1 MQKITA
7 KKIVINLCWVKSKGG
22 ITVIIN
28 FISQYKSNTLYV
40 LYDNSDLDKYIKNF
54 DSKFIDTKRIYHLF
68 LNFFLD
74 KQTLE
79 KINSYDYIIHFGN
92 FGFKTTI
99 KSYTLIQNIL
109 PLVKPL
115 SSLRNFALNLAYKYT
130 FKITDEIIVQQKHVA
145 DTIPYQYKT
154 KIIGSFEIKKIRQ
167 SENIGLVTIYEEI
180 KNKNP
185 KFQKELLREI
195 ASKFDEKITVINLST
210 NNEIYKNNFNVLED
224 LDRNELMQVFKS
236 HSTYIHTSEFETVG
250 LPIYEALELGLKVV
264 VPNLEYI
271 NPENENIF
279 KYEFGNYSSAINAID
294 ESIKNLEKVYC
305 DVPIYYENWN
315 LG

>member
-1 MQKITA
+1 M
-7 KKIVINLCWVKSKGG
+7 KKIVINLCGVKSKGG
-22 ITVIIN
+22 VTVIN
-28 FISQYKSNTLYV
+28 NYISQNKSNTLYV

-145 DTIPYQYKT
+145 DTIPNQYKT
-154 KIIGSFEIKKIRQ
+154 KIIGSFEIKKIKQ
-167 SENIGLVTIYEEI
+167 SENIGFVTIYEEI

-185 KFQKELLREI
+185 KFHKELLREI

-250 LPIYEALELGLKVV
+250 LPIYEALELGLKDV

>member
-1 MQKITA
+1 M
-7 KKIVINLCWVKSKGG
+7 KKIVINLCGVKSKGG
-22 ITVIIN
+22 ITVINN
-28 FISQYKSNTLYV
+28 FISQNKNNTLYV
-40 LYDNSDLDKYIKNF
+40 LYDNLDLEQYIKNF
-54 DSKFIDTKRIYHLF
+54 DNKYIDTKRIYHLF

-74 KQTLE
+74 RQTLE

-92 FGFKTTI
+92 FGFKTKI

-109 PLVKPL
+109 PLAKPF
-115 SSLRNFALNLAYKYT
+115 SSLRNFALSFAYKYS
-130 FKITDEIIVQQKHVA
+130 FIISDEIIVQQKHVA
-145 DTIPYQYKT
+145 DMVPIQHKT
-154 KIIGSFEIKKIRQ
+154 KIIGSIEIKNVKQ
-167 SENIGLVTIYEEI
+167 NENIGFVTIYEEI

-185 KFQKELLREI
+185 KFQMELLREI

-210 NNEIYKNNFNVLED
+210 NNEIYENNFNVLED
-224 LDRNELMQVFKS
+224 LDRNELMQVFKY

-271 NPENENIF
+271 NLKNENIF

-294 ESIKNLEKVYC
+294 ESIKNVEKVYC

-315 LG
+315 LS

>member
-1 MQKITA
+1 M
-7 KKIVINLCWVKSKGG
+7 KKIVINLCGVKSKGG
-22 ITVIIN
+22 ITVIN
-28 FISQYKSNTLYV
+28 NYISQNKSNTLYV

-145 DTIPYQYKT
+145 DTIPNQYKT
-154 KIIGSFEIKKIRQ
+154 KIIGSFEIKKIKQ
-167 SENIGLVTIYEEI
+167 SENIGFVTIYEEI

-271 NPENENIF
+271 NLENENIF

-294 ESIKNLEKVYC
+294 ESIKNLEKAYC

>member
-1 MQKITA
+1 M
-7 KKIVINLCWVKSKGG
+7 KKIVINLCGVKSKGG
-22 ITVIIN
+22 ITVIN
-28 FISQYKSNTLYV
+28 NYISQNKSNTLYV

-115 SSLRNFALNLAYKYT
+115 SSFRNFALNLAYKYT

-145 DTIPYQYKT
+145 DTIPNQYKT
-154 KIIGSFEIKKIRQ
+154 KIIGSFEIKKIKQ
-167 SENIGLVTIYEEI
+167 SENIGFVTIYEEI

-195 ASKFDEKITVINLST
+195 ASKFDEKITVINLSS
-210 NNEIYKNNFNVLED
+210 NNEIYENNFNVLED

-271 NPENENIF
+271 NLENENIF

>member
-1 MQKITA
+1 M
-7 KKIVINLCWVKSKGG
+7 KKIVINLCGVKSKGG
-22 ITVIIN
+22 ITVIN
-28 FISQYKSNTLYV
+28 NYISQNKSNTLYV

-54 DSKFIDTKRIYHLF
+54 DGKFIDTKRIYHLF

-145 DTIPYQYKT
+145 DTIPNQYKT
-154 KIIGSFEIKKIRQ
+154 KIIGSFEIKKIKQ
-167 SENIGLVTIYEEI
+167 SENIGFVTIYEEI

-210 NNEIYKNNFNVLED
+210 NNEIYENNFNVLED

-271 NPENENIF
+271 NLENENIF

>member
-1 MQKITA
+1 M
-7 KKIVINLCWVKSKGG
+7 KKIVINLCGVKSKGG
-22 ITVIIN
+22 ITVINN
-28 FISQYKSNTLYV
+28 FISQNKNNTLYV
-40 LYDNSDLDKYIKNF
+40 LYDNLDLEQYIKNF
-54 DSKFIDTKRIYHLF
+54 DNKYIDTKRIYHLF

-74 KQTLE
+74 RQTLE

-92 FGFKTTI
+92 FGFKTKI

-109 PLVKPL
+109 PLAKPF
-115 SSLRNFALNLAYKYT
+115 SSLRNFALNLAYKYS
-130 FKITDEIIVQQKHVA
+130 FIISDEIIVQQKHVA
-145 DTIPYQYKT
+145 DMVPIQHKT
-154 KIIGSFEIKKIRQ
+154 KIIGSIEIKNVKQ
-167 SENIGLVTIYEEI
+167 NENIGFVTIYEEI

-195 ASKFDEKITVINLST
+195 ASKFDEKITVINLSK
-210 NNEIYKNNFNVLED
+210 NNEIYESNFHVLED

-236 HSTYIHTSEFETVG
+236 NSTYIHTSEFETVG

-271 NPENENIF
+271 NLENENIF

-305 DVPIYYENWN
+305 EVPIYYENWN

>member
-1 MQKITA
+1 M
-7 KKIVINLCWVKSKGG
+7 KKIVINLCGVKSKGG
-22 ITVIIN
+22 VTVIN
-28 FISQYKSNTLYV
+28 NYISQNKSNTLYV

-92 FGFKTTI
+92 IGFKTTI

-145 DTIPYQYKT
+145 DTIPNQYKT

-167 SENIGLVTIYEEI
+167 SENIGFVTIYEEI

-210 NNEIYKNNFNVLED
+210 NNEIYENNFNVLED

-271 NPENENIF
+271 NLENENIF

>member
-1 MQKITA
+1 M
-7 KKIVINLCWVKSKGG
+7 KKIVINLCGVKSKGG
-22 ITVIIN
+22 VTVIN
-28 FISQYKSNTLYV
+28 NYISQNKSNTLYV

-145 DTIPYQYKT
+145 DTIPNQYKT

-167 SENIGLVTIYEEI
+167 SENIGFVTIYEEI

-210 NNEIYKNNFNVLED
+210 NNEIYENNFNVLED

-271 NPENENIF
+271 NLENENIF

-305 DVPIYYENWN
+305 DVPIYYENWK

>member
-1 MQKITA
+1 M
-7 KKIVINLCWVKSKGG
+7 KKIVINLCGVKSKGG
-22 ITVIIN
+22 ITVINN
-28 FISQYKSNTLYV
+28 FISQNKSNTLYV

-115 SSLRNFALNLAYKYT
+115 SSLRNFTLNLAYKYT

-145 DTIPYQYKT
+145 DTIPNQYKT

-167 SENIGLVTIYEEI
+167 SENIGFVTIYEEI

-195 ASKFDEKITVINLST
+195 ASKFDEKITVINLSS
-210 NNEIYKNNFNVLED
+210 NNEIYENNFNVLED

-271 NPENENIF
+271 NLENENIF

>member
-1 MQKITA
+1 M
-7 KKIVINLCWVKSKGG
+7 KKIVINLCGVKSKGG
-22 ITVIIN
+22 VTVINN
-28 FISQYKSNTLYV
+28 FISQNKSNTLYV

-145 DTIPYQYKT
+145 DTIPNQYKT

-167 SENIGLVTIYEEI
+167 SENIGFVTIYEEI

-195 ASKFDEKITVINLST
+195 ASKFDEKITVIKLST

>member
-1 MQKITA
+1 M
-7 KKIVINLCWVKSKGG
+7 KKIVINLCGVKSKGG
-22 ITVIIN
+22 ITVINN
-28 FISQYKSNTLYV
+28 FISQNKSNTLYV

-54 DSKFIDTKRIYHLF
+54 DNKFIDTKRIYHLF

-145 DTIPYQYKT
+145 DTIPNQYKT
-154 KIIGSFEIKKIRQ
+154 KIIGSFEIKKIKQ
-167 SENIGLVTIYEEI
+167 SENIGFVTIYEEI

-210 NNEIYKNNFNVLED
+210 NNEIYENNFNVLEN

-271 NPENENIF
+271 NLENENIF

>member
-1 MQKITA
+1 M
-7 KKIVINLCWVKSKGG
+7 KKIVINLCGVKSKGG
-22 ITVIIN
+22 ITVINN
-28 FISQYKSNTLYV
+28 FISQNKSNTLYV

-54 DSKFIDTKRIYHLF
+54 DNKFIDTKRIYHLF

-145 DTIPYQYKT
+145 DTIPNQYKT
-154 KIIGSFEIKKIRQ
+154 KIIGSFEIKKIKQ
-167 SENIGLVTIYEEI
+167 SENIGFVTIYEEI

>member
-1 MQKITA
+1 M
-7 KKIVINLCWVKSKGG
+7 KKIVINLCGVKSKGG
-22 ITVIIN
+22 ITVINN
-28 FISQYKSNTLYV
+28 FISQNKSNKLYV
-40 LYDNSDLDKYIKNF
+40 LYDNSDLEQYIKNF
-54 DSKFIDTKRIYHLF
+54 DHKYITKKRIYHLF

-74 KQTLE
+74 KHTIE
-79 KINSYDYIIHFGN
+79 KINSFDYIIHFGN
-92 FGFKTTI
+92 FGFKTDI

-109 PLVKPL
+109 PLAKPF
-115 SSLRNFALNLAYKYT
+115 SSLRNFALSFAYKYS
-130 FKITDEIIVQQKHVA
+130 FIISDEIIVQQKHVA
-145 DTIPYQYKT
+145 DMVPIQHKT
-154 KIIGSFEIKKIRQ
+154 KIIGSIEIKNVKQ
-167 SENIGLVTIYEEI
+167 NENIGFVTIYEEI

-195 ASKFDEKITVINLST
+195 ASKFDEKITVINLSK
-210 NNEIYKNNFNVLED
+210 NNEIYESNFHVLED

-236 HSTYIHTSEFETVG
+236 NSTYIHTSEFETVG

-271 NPENENIF
+271 NLENENIF

-294 ESIKNLEKVYC
+294 ESIKNVEKVYC

-315 LG
+315 LS

>member
-1 MQKITA
+1 M
-7 KKIVINLCWVKSKGG
+7 KKIVINLCGVKSKGG
-22 ITVIIN
+22 ITVINNYIAQN
-28 FISQYKSNTLYV
+28 KSNTLYV
-40 LYDNSDLDKYIKNF
+40 LYDNSELEKYIKNF
-54 DSKFIDTKRIYHLF
+54 DIKYIKTKRFYHLF
-68 LNFFLD
+68 LNLFLD
-74 KQTLE
+74 RQTIE

-92 FGFKTTI
+92 FGFKTNI

-115 SSLRNFALNLAYKYT
+115 SSLRNFALNIAYKYS
-130 FKITDEIIVQQKHVA
+130 FKISDEIIVQQKHVA
-145 DTIPYQYKT
+145 DMVPNQYKT
-154 KIIGSFEIKKIRQ
+154 KIIGSIEIKNIKQ
-167 SENIGLVTIYEEI
+167 NQNIGFVTIYEEI

-185 KFQKELLREI
+185 KFQRELLREI
-195 ASKFDEKITVINLST
+195 ASKFDEKITVVNLST
-210 NNEIYKNNFNVLED
+210 NNEIYENNFNVLED

-271 NPENENIF
+271 NIENEKIF
-279 KYEFGNYSSAINAID
+279 KYEFGNYSSAIKAID
-294 ESIKNLEKVYC
+294 ETIKNLEKVYC
-305 DVPIYYENWN
+305 DVPIYFENWN

>member
-1 MQKITA
+1 M
-7 KKIVINLCWVKSKGG
+7 KKIVINLCGVKSKGG
-22 ITVIIN
+22 ITVIN
-28 FISQYKSNTLYV
+28 NYISQNKSNTLYV

-54 DSKFIDTKRIYHLF
+54 DNKFIDTKRIYHLF
-68 LNFFLD
+68 LNFFVD

-145 DTIPYQYKT
+145 DTIPNQYKT
-154 KIIGSFEIKKIRQ
+154 KIIGTFEIKKIKQ
-167 SENIGLVTIYEEI
+167 SENIGFVTIYEEI

-210 NNEIYKNNFNVLED
+210 NNEIYENNFNVLEN

-271 NPENENIF
+271 NLENENIF

>member
-1 MQKITA
+1 M
-7 KKIVINLCWVKSKGG
+7 KKIVINLCGVKSKGG
-22 ITVIIN
+22 VTVIN
-28 FISQYKSNTLYV
+28 NYISQNKSNTLYV

-145 DTIPYQYKT
+145 DTIPNQYKT

-167 SENIGLVTIYEEI
+167 SENIGFVTIYEEI

-271 NPENENIF
+271 NLENENIF

-294 ESIKNLEKVYC
+294 ESIKNFEKVYC

>member
-1 MQKITA
+1 M
-7 KKIVINLCWVKSKGG
+7 KKIVINLCGVKSKGG
-22 ITVIIN
+22 ITVIN
-28 FISQYKSNTLYV
+28 NYISQNKSNTLYV
-40 LYDNSDLDKYIKNF
+40 LYDNSDLNKYIKNF
-54 DSKFIDTKRIYHLF
+54 DSKFIDTKRIYYLF

-145 DTIPYQYKT
+145 DTIPNQYKT
-154 KIIGSFEIKKIRQ
+154 KIIGSFEIKKIKQ
-167 SENIGLVTIYEEI
+167 SENIGFVTIYEEI

-210 NNEIYKNNFNVLED
+210 NNEIYENNFNVLED

-271 NPENENIF
+271 NLENENIF

>member
-1 MQKITA
+1 MTNV
-7 KKIVINLCWVKSKGG
+7 VINLCGVKSKGG
-22 ITVIIN
+22 ITVVN
-28 FISQYKSNTLYV
+28 NYLVQNSTKNLYV
-40 LYDNSDLDKYIKNF
+40 LYDNLEFKKYIENL
-54 DSKFIDTKRIYHLF
+54 DTQYIQIKRIYHPF

-79 KINSYDYIIHFGN
+79 KINSCDYIIHFGN

-145 DTIPYQYKT
+145 DTIPNQYKT
-154 KIIGSFEIKKIRQ
+154 KIIGSFEIKKIKQ
-167 SENIGLVTIYEEI
+167 SENIGFVTIYEEI

-210 NNEIYKNNFNVLED
+210 NNEIYENNFNVLED

-271 NPENENIF
+271 NLENENIF

>member
-1 MQKITA
+1 M
-7 KKIVINLCWVKSKGG
+7 KKIVINLCGVKSKGG
-22 ITVIIN
+22 ITVINN
-28 FISQYKSNTLYV
+28 FISQNKSNTLYV

-54 DSKFIDTKRIYHLF
+54 DNKFIDTKRIYHLF

-115 SSLRNFALNLAYKYT
+115 SSLRNFTLNLAYKYT

-145 DTIPYQYKT
+145 DTIPNQYKT
-154 KIIGSFEIKKIRQ
+154 KIIGSFEIKKIKQ
-167 SENIGLVTIYEEI
+167 SENIGFVTIYEEI

-271 NPENENIF
+271 NLENENIF

>member
-1 MQKITA
+1 M
-7 KKIVINLCWVKSKGG
+7 KKIVINLCGVKSKGG
-22 ITVIIN
+22 VTVIN
-28 FISQYKSNTLYV
+28 NYISQNKSNTLYV

-92 FGFKTTI
+92 IGFKTTI

-145 DTIPYQYKT
+145 DTIPNQYKT

-167 SENIGLVTIYEEI
+167 SENIGFVTIYEEI

-271 NPENENIF
+271 NLENENIF

>member
-1 MQKITA
+1 M
-7 KKIVINLCWVKSKGG
+7 KKIVINLCGVKSKGG
-22 ITVIIN
+22 VTVIN
-28 FISQYKSNTLYV
+28 NYISQNKSNTLYV

-54 DSKFIDTKRIYHLF
+54 DNKFIDTKRIYHLF

-145 DTIPYQYKT
+145 DTIPNQYKT
-154 KIIGSFEIKKIRQ
+154 KIIGSFEIKNIKQ
-167 SENIGLVTIYEEI
+167 SENIGFVTIYEEI

-271 NPENENIF
+271 NLENENIF

>member
-1 MQKITA
+1 M
-7 KKIVINLCWVKSKGG
+7 KKIVINLCGVKSKGG
-22 ITVIIN
+22 ITVIN
-28 FISQYKSNTLYV
+28 NYISQNKSNTLYV

-145 DTIPYQYKT
+145 DTIPNQYKT
-154 KIIGSFEIKKIRQ
+154 KIIGSFEIKKIKQ
-167 SENIGLVTIYEEI
+167 SENIGFVTIYEEI

-210 NNEIYKNNFNVLED
+210 NNEIYENNFNVLED

-271 NPENENIF
+271 NLKNENIF

>member
-1 MQKITA
+1 M
-7 KKIVINLCWVKSKGG
+7 KKIVINLCGVKSKGG
-22 ITVIIN
+22 ITVIN
-28 FISQYKSNTLYV
+28 NYISQNKSNTLYV

-74 KQTLE
+74 KQSLE

-92 FGFKTTI
+92 FGFKTRI

-145 DTIPYQYKT
+145 DTIPNQYKT
-154 KIIGSFEIKKIRQ
+154 KIIGSFEIKKIKQ
-167 SENIGLVTIYEEI
+167 SENIGFVTIYEEI

-210 NNEIYKNNFNVLED
+210 NNEIYENNFNVLED

-264 VPNLEYI
+264 VPNLEYV
-271 NPENENIF
+271 NLKNENIF

>member
-1 MQKITA
+1 M
-7 KKIVINLCWVKSKGG
+7 KKIVINLCGVKSKGG
-22 ITVIIN
+22 ITVIN
-28 FISQYKSNTLYV
+28 NYISQNKSNTLYV

-115 SSLRNFALNLAYKYT
+115 SSLRNFTLNLAYKYT

-145 DTIPYQYKT
+145 DTIPNQYKT
-154 KIIGSFEIKKIRQ
+154 KIIGSFEIKNIKQ
-167 SENIGLVTIYEEI
+167 SENIGFVTIYEEI

-195 ASKFDEKITVINLST
+195 ASKFDEKITVINLSS
-210 NNEIYKNNFNVLED
+210 NNEIYENNFNVLED

-271 NPENENIF
+271 NLENENIF

>member
-1 MQKITA
+1 M
-7 KKIVINLCWVKSKGG
+7 KKIVINLCGVKSKGG
-22 ITVIIN
+22 ITVIN
-28 FISQYKSNTLYV
+28 NYISQNKSNTLYV

-54 DSKFIDTKRIYHLF
+54 DNKFIDTKRIYHLF

-145 DTIPYQYKT
+145 NTIPNQYKT
-154 KIIGSFEIKKIRQ
+154 KIIGSFEIKKIKQ
-167 SENIGLVTIYEEI
+167 SENIGFVTIYEEI

-271 NPENENIF
+271 NLENENIF

>member
-1 MQKITA
+1 M
-7 KKIVINLCWVKSKGG
+7 KKIVINLCGVKSKGG
-22 ITVIIN
+22 ITVIN
-28 FISQYKSNTLYV
+28 NYISQNKSNTLYV

-79 KINSYDYIIHFGN
+79 KINSYDYIINFGN
-92 FGFKTTI
+92 IGFKTTI

-145 DTIPYQYKT
+145 DTIPNQYKT

-167 SENIGLVTIYEEI
+167 SENIGFVTIYEEI

-210 NNEIYKNNFNVLED
+210 NNEIYENNFNVLED

-271 NPENENIF
+271 NLENENIF

>member
-1 MQKITA
+1 M
-7 KKIVINLCWVKSKGG
+7 KKIVINLCGVKSKGG
-22 ITVIIN
+22 ITVIN
-28 FISQYKSNTLYV
+28 NYISQNKSNTLYV
-40 LYDNSDLDKYIKNF
+40 LYDNSDLDKYIKNL

-145 DTIPYQYKT
+145 NTIPNQYKT
-154 KIIGSFEIKKIRQ
+154 KIIGSFEIKKIKQ
-167 SENIGLVTIYEEI
+167 SENIGFVTIYEEI

-185 KFQKELLREI
+185 KFQMELLREI

-271 NPENENIF
+271 NLENENIF

>member
-1 MQKITA
+1 M
-7 KKIVINLCWVKSKGG
+7 KKIVINLCGVKSKGG
-22 ITVIIN
+22 ITVIN
-28 FISQYKSNTLYV
+28 NYISQNKSNTLYV

-145 DTIPYQYKT
+145 DTIPNQYKT
-154 KIIGSFEIKKIRQ
+154 KIIGSFEIKNIKQ
-167 SENIGLVTIYEEI
+167 TENIGFVTIYEEI

-271 NPENENIF
+271 NLENENIF

-305 DVPIYYENWN
+305 DVPIYYENWK

>member
-1 MQKITA
+1 M
-7 KKIVINLCWVKSKGG
+7 KKIVINLCGVKSKGG
-22 ITVIIN
+22 ITVIN
-28 FISQYKSNTLYV
+28 NYISQNKSNSLYV

-145 DTIPYQYKT
+145 DTIPNQYKT
-154 KIIGSFEIKKIRQ
+154 KIIGSFEIKKIKQ
-167 SENIGLVTIYEEI
+167 SENIGFVTIYEEI

-210 NNEIYKNNFNVLED
+210 NNEIYENNFNVLED

-271 NPENENIF
+271 NLKNENIF

>member
-1 MQKITA
+1 M
-7 KKIVINLCWVKSKGG
+7 KKIVINLCGVKSKGG
-22 ITVIIN
+22 ITVIKN
-28 FISQYKSNTLYV
+28 FISQNKSNKLYV
-40 LYDNSDLDKYIKNF
+40 LYDNSDLEQYIKNF
-54 DSKFIDTKRIYHLF
+54 DHKYITKKRIYHLF

-74 KQTLE
+74 KHTIE
-79 KINSYDYIIHFGN
+79 KINSFDYIIHFGN
-92 FGFKTTI
+92 FGFKTDI

-109 PLVKPL
+109 PLAKPF
-115 SSLRNFALNLAYKYT
+115 SSLRNFALSFAYKYS
-130 FKITDEIIVQQKHVA
+130 FIISDEIIVQQKHVA
-145 DTIPYQYKT
+145 DMVPIQHKT
-154 KIIGSFEIKKIRQ
+154 KIIGSIEIKNVKQ
-167 SENIGLVTIYEEI
+167 NENIGFVTIYEEI

-195 ASKFDEKITVINLST
+195 ASKFDEKITVINLSK
-210 NNEIYKNNFNVLED
+210 NNEIYESNFHVLED

-236 HSTYIHTSEFETVG
+236 NSTYIHTSEFETVG

-271 NPENENIF
+271 NLENENIF

-305 DVPIYYENWN
+305 EVPIYYENWN

>member
-1 MQKITA
+1 M
-7 KKIVINLCWVKSKGG
+7 KKIVINLCGVKSKGG
-22 ITVIIN
+22 VTVIN
-28 FISQYKSNTLYV
+28 NYISQNKSNTLYV

-92 FGFKTTI
+92 FGFKTRI

-145 DTIPYQYKT
+145 DTIPNQYKT

-167 SENIGLVTIYEEI
+167 SENIGFVTIYEEI

-271 NPENENIF
+271 NLENENIF